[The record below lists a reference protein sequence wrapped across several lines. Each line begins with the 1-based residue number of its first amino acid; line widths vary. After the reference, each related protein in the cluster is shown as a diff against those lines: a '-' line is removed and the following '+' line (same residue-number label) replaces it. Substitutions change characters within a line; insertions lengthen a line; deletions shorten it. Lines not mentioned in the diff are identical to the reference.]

1 MLTGLGM
8 LDECVDQAMVTYA
21 EEDPAIMSME
31 EFVETDILLTLD
43 SGCCDH
49 IVDIADCPGYA
60 CVLGPSPGSKR
71 GQKFVVGNGGRV
83 KNQGQVDLQMGAKD
97 GSGFHS
103 VFQVAE
109 ITRPLMSVSR
119 ICDQDLICIFDKTQ
133 AQVLNPARS
142 NAVVATFE
150 RDGGLY
156 TCSMRLRAPKPAAVD
171 PATGFTRPE

>member
-1 MLTGLGM
+1 M
-8 LDECVDQAMVTYA
+8 
-21 EEDPAIMSME
+21 
-31 EFVETDILLTLD
+31 
-43 SGCCDH
+43 
-49 IVDIADCPGYA
+49 
-60 CVLGPSPGSKR
+60 LGPSPGSKR

-133 AQVLNPARS
+133 AQVLNPAKG
-142 NAVVATFE
+142 NQVLATFQ